1 MQPLISKPHNEKPYV
16 VISDLTKSFKQDD
29 GRNLEV
35 LANINMTLGKGEFVA
50 IIGPNGC
57 GKTTFLLVLAQIL
70 TADRGIFR
78 IQGELPQKGNVGLI
92 FQNYRETLLP
102 WQSALDNIA
111 FSLQAGGISKND
123 RRAKVEKFIHEL
135 GVEVPL
141 SRHPHRLS
149 GGQQQIVS
157 ILRSVI
163 SDPLLLLMDE
173 PFSALDYRAR
183 RSVHASLQKIFAR
196 TQQTVLFVSHDI
208 DEAILLADRVIVL
221 SNLPARI
228 AGEFPVN
235 ISRPRD
241 ESLVVDKDFL
251 AIKHAVFECFDV
263 MLKQG
268 EVAQNEI

>member
-135 GVEVPL
+135 VL
-141 SRHPHRLS
+141 CYS
-149 GGQQQIVS
+149 S
-157 ILRSVI
+157 I
-163 SDPLLLLMDE
+163 D
-173 PFSALDYRAR
+173 
-183 RSVHASLQKIFAR
+183 
-196 TQQTVLFVSHDI
+196 
-208 DEAILLADRVIVL
+208 
-221 SNLPARI
+221 
-228 AGEFPVN
+228 G
-235 ISRPRD
+235 
-241 ESLVVDKDFL
+241 
-251 AIKHAVFECFDV
+251 
-263 MLKQG
+263 
-268 EVAQNEI
+268 